1 MKILLFIWQLPQ
13 NLLALILMLASE
25 KVIFTYNYN
34 LDLYYRQCSIITKGS
49 AISLGNFILSNS
61 KLSDNTIKHEHG
73 HQIQSL
79 YLGPLYL
86 IIVGIPSILRAI
98 YCNIFHKSAEWY
110 FSGYPEKWAD
120 KLGGVKR

>member
-34 LDLYYRQCSIITKGS
+34 LDLHYRQCSIITKNS

-61 KLSDNTIKHEHG
+61 KLSDNTLKHEHG

-98 YCNIFHKSAEWY
+98 YCNKFHKSSKWY